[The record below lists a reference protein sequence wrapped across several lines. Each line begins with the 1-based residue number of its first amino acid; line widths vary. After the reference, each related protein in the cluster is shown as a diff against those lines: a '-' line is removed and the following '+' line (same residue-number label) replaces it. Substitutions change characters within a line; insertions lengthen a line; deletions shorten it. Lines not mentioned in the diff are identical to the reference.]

1 MDDHDLFS
9 QPEPAQNNVPEY
21 SVSEISQSLK
31 RSVEDRFSHVRV
43 RGELSRVTIAKSGH
57 LYTDLKDDQ
66 AVLNMI
72 LWRTTVSK
80 LNFQPEEG
88 LEVVATGRLTTYPGR
103 SNYQIIAE
111 DLQIAGQGAIMKMI
125 EDRRKRLAAE
135 GLFDASRK
143 KPIPFLPKKIGVVTS
158 PTGAVI
164 RDILHRLEER
174 FPVEVLLWP
183 VMVQGQGAAEQIT
196 KAIDGFNALPTE
208 HRPDVLI
215 VARGGGSFEDLM
227 PFQEENVVRAVA
239 NCDIPVISAVGHET
253 DTTLIDYVSDLR
265 APTPT
270 GAAEK
275 AVPVRQ
281 ELQAEILNKAVRLN
295 TSLMTQIKHKTTHI
309 NTLARALPHPSRVY
323 DMQMQ
328 NLDHLDHKLSSGMK
342 TFYQT
347 CEKHLDFWANRLPH
361 PKHTFSLAS
370 SRLEP
375 YTQRLQTS
383 YKTFVERQEKRVE
396 NTAQLL
402 ETLSFKSI
410 LKRGYS
416 VIRDMEGS
424 VITQTKDLPSEFLIE
439 MRDGEQKAQKQEK
452 T

>member
-1 MDDHDLFS
+1 MSPNDLFS
-9 QPEPAQNNVPEY
+9 NPEPAPNNVPEF
-21 SVSEISQSLK
+21 SVSEISHALK

-66 AVLNMI
+66 SILNMI
-72 LWRTTVSK
+72 LWKTTVSK
-80 LNFQPEEG
+80 LSFRPEEG
-88 LEVVATGRLTTYPGR
+88 VEVIATGRLTTYPGR
-103 SNYQIIAE
+103 SNYQLIAE

-125 EDRRKRLAAE
+125 EDRRKRLAEE
-135 GLFDASRK
+135 GLFATERK
-143 KPIPFLPKKIGVVTS
+143 KAIPFLPRKIGVITS

-183 VMVQGQGAAEQIT
+183 VMVQGQGASDQIT
-196 KAIDGFNALPTE
+196 NAINGFDVLDE
-208 HRPDVLI
+208 DHRPDVLI

-239 NCDIPVISAVGHET
+239 NCSTPIISAVGHET
-253 DTTLIDYVSDLR
+253 DTTLIDYAADLR

-281 ELQAEILNKAVRLN
+281 ELLTELLNKEARLN
-295 TSLMTQIKHKTTHI
+295 SSLTTQITHKSQHVATI
-309 NTLARALPHPSRVY
+309 ARALPHPQRLY
-323 DMQMQ
+323 DMQAQ
-328 NLDHLDHKLSSGMK
+328 KLDHLDHKLSTGLKSA
-342 TFYQT
+342 YQLRSQQ
-347 CEKHLDFWANRLPH
+347 LDSWSSRLPH
-361 PKHTFSLAS
+361 PRHSMSIAQT
-370 SRLEP
+370 RLSP
-375 YTQRLQTS
+375 IALRLDTS
-383 YKTFVERQEKRVE
+383 YSTFVERQDKRLE
-396 NTAQLL
+396 GLSQLL

-416 VIRDMEGS
+416 VIKDENGA
-424 VITQTKDLPSEFLIE
+424 VITHKKDLPQNFILELQ
-439 MRDGEQKAQKQEK
+439 DGEQAAQKQEN

>member
-1 MDDHDLFS
+1 MSPNDLFS
-9 QPEPAQNNVPEY
+9 NPEPAPNNVPEF
-21 SVSEISQSLK
+21 SVSEISHALK

-66 AVLNMI
+66 SVLNMI
-72 LWRTTVSK
+72 LWKTTVSK
-80 LNFQPEEG
+80 LSFRPEEG
-88 LEVVATGRLTTYPGR
+88 VEVIATGRLTTYPGR
-103 SNYQIIAE
+103 SNYQLIAE

-125 EDRRKRLAAE
+125 EDRRKRLAEE
-135 GLFDASRK
+135 GLFATERK
-143 KPIPFLPKKIGVVTS
+143 KAIPFLPRKIGVITS

-183 VMVQGQGAAEQIT
+183 VMVQGQGASDQIT
-196 KAIDGFNALPTE
+196 NAINGFDALDE
-208 HRPDVLI
+208 DHRPDVLI

-239 NCDIPVISAVGHET
+239 NCSTPIISAVGHET
-253 DTTLIDYVSDLR
+253 DTTLIDYAADLR

-281 ELQAEILNKAVRLN
+281 ELLTELLNKEARLN
-295 TSLMTQIKHKTTHI
+295 SSLTTQITHKSQHVATI
-309 NTLARALPHPSRVY
+309 ARALPHPQRLY
-323 DMQMQ
+323 DMQAQ
-328 NLDHLDHKLSSGMK
+328 KLDHLDHKLSTGLKSA
-342 TFYQT
+342 YQLRSQQ
-347 CEKHLDFWANRLPH
+347 LDSWSSRLPH
-361 PKHTFSLAS
+361 PRHSMSIAQT
-370 SRLEP
+370 RLSP
-375 YTQRLQTS
+375 IALRLDTS
-383 YKTFVERQEKRVE
+383 YSTFVERQDKRLE
-396 NTAQLL
+396 GLSQLL

-416 VIRDMEGS
+416 VIKDENGA
-424 VITQTKDLPSEFLIE
+424 VITHKKDLPQNFILELQ
-439 MRDGEQKAQKQEK
+439 DGEQAAQKQEN

>member
-1 MDDHDLFS
+1 MSPNDLFS
-9 QPEPAQNNVPEY
+9 NPEPAPNNVPEF
-21 SVSEISQSLK
+21 SVSEISHALK

-66 AVLNMI
+66 SVLNMI
-72 LWRTTVSK
+72 LWKTTVSK
-80 LNFQPEEG
+80 LSFRPEEG
-88 LEVVATGRLTTYPGR
+88 VEVIATGRLTTYPGR
-103 SNYQIIAE
+103 SNYQLIAE

-125 EDRRKRLAAE
+125 EDRRKRLAEE
-135 GLFDASRK
+135 GLFATERK
-143 KPIPFLPKKIGVVTS
+143 KAIPFLPRKIGVITS

-183 VMVQGQGAAEQIT
+183 VMVQGQGASDHIT
-196 KAIDGFNALPTE
+196 NAINGFDALDE
-208 HRPDVLI
+208 DHRPDVLI

-239 NCDIPVISAVGHET
+239 NCSTPIISAVGHET
-253 DTTLIDYVSDLR
+253 DTTLIDYAADLR

-281 ELQAEILNKAVRLN
+281 ELLTELLNKEARLN
-295 TSLMTQIKHKTTHI
+295 SSLTTQITHKSQHVATI
-309 NTLARALPHPSRVY
+309 ARALPHPQRLY
-323 DMQMQ
+323 DMQAQ
-328 NLDHLDHKLSSGMK
+328 KLDHLDHKLSTGLKSA
-342 TFYQT
+342 YQLRSQQ
-347 CEKHLDFWANRLPH
+347 LDSWSSRLPH
-361 PKHTFSLAS
+361 PRHSMSIAQT
-370 SRLEP
+370 RLSP
-375 YTQRLQTS
+375 IALRLDTS
-383 YKTFVERQEKRVE
+383 YSTFVERQDKRLE
-396 NTAQLL
+396 GLSQLL

-416 VIRDMEGS
+416 VIKDENGA
-424 VITQTKDLPSEFLIE
+424 VITHKKDLPQNFILELQ
-439 MRDGEQKAQKQEK
+439 DGEQAAQKQEN

>member
-1 MDDHDLFS
+1 MSPNDLFS
-9 QPEPAQNNVPEY
+9 NPEPAPNNVPEF
-21 SVSEISQSLK
+21 SVSEISHALK
-31 RSVEDRFSHVRV
+31 RSVEDRFSHVRI

-66 AVLNMI
+66 SILNMI
-72 LWRTTVSK
+72 LWKTTVSK
-80 LNFQPEEG
+80 LSFRPEEG
-88 LEVVATGRLTTYPGR
+88 VEVIATGRLTTYPGR
-103 SNYQIIAE
+103 SNYQLIAE

-125 EDRRKRLAAE
+125 EDRRKRLAEE
-135 GLFDASRK
+135 GLFATERK
-143 KPIPFLPKKIGVVTS
+143 KAIPFLPRKIGVVTS

-183 VMVQGQGAAEQIT
+183 VMVQGQGASDQIT
-196 KAIDGFNALPTE
+196 NAINGFDVLDE
-208 HRPDVLI
+208 DHRPDVLI

-239 NCDIPVISAVGHET
+239 NCSIPIISAVGHET
-253 DTTLIDYVSDLR
+253 DTTLIDYAADLR

-281 ELQAEILNKAVRLN
+281 ELLTELLNKEARLN
-295 TSLMTQIKHKTTHI
+295 SSLTTQITHKSQHVATI
-309 NTLARALPHPSRVY
+309 ARALPHPQRLY
-323 DMQMQ
+323 DMQAQ
-328 NLDHLDHKLSSGMK
+328 KLDHLDHKLSTGLKSA
-342 TFYQT
+342 YQLRSQQ
-347 CEKHLDFWANRLPH
+347 LDSWSSRLPH
-361 PKHTFSLAS
+361 PRHSMSIAQT
-370 SRLEP
+370 RLSP
-375 YTQRLQTS
+375 IALRLDTS
-383 YKTFVERQEKRVE
+383 YSTFVERQDKRLE
-396 NTAQLL
+396 GLSQLL

-416 VIRDMEGS
+416 VIKDENGA
-424 VITQTKDLPSEFLIE
+424 VITHKKDLPQNFILELQ
-439 MRDGEQKAQKQEK
+439 DGEQAAQKQEN